1 MLDPTDLD
9 LNEETLL
16 AWKTAR
22 ETRPP
27 DTHTNE
33 LLLLIQRTLYDLHQQ
48 VPVKL
53 TSDEIARLETA
64 TGITVGGE
72 TAASASMT
80 GQDDDAAHVNLS
92 DAIQQLRS
100 H

>member
-9 LNEETLL
+9 LSEETLL
-16 AWKTAR
+16 AWKTAL

-27 DTHTNE
+27 DADTNE

-48 VPVKL
+48 APVKL
-53 TSDEIARLETA
+53 TGDEIARLVTA
-64 TGITVGGE
+64 TGVTAGGE
-72 TAASASMT
+72 TATPADLTA
-80 GQDDDAAHVNLS
+80 QDEEAARANLS
-92 DAIQQLRS
+92 DAIQQLRA

>member
-9 LNEETLL
+9 LSEETLL
-16 AWKTAR
+16 AWKTAL

-27 DTHTNE
+27 DADTNE

-53 TSDEIARLETA
+53 TGEEIAQLEAA
-64 TGITVGGE
+64 TGITVQG
-72 TAASASMT
+72 ASASSASLT
-80 GQDDDAAHVNLS
+80 APDEVAARANLS
-92 DAIQQLRS
+92 DAIQQLRG

>member
-9 LNEETLL
+9 LSEETLL
-16 AWKTAR
+16 AWKTAL

-27 DTHTNE
+27 DADTNE

-48 VPVKL
+48 APVKL
-53 TSDEIARLETA
+53 TGDEIARLVTA
-64 TGITVGGE
+64 TGVTAGGE
-72 TAASASMT
+72 TAMPVGLTA
-80 GQDDDAAHVNLS
+80 QDEEAARANLS
-92 DAIQQLRS
+92 DAIQQLRA